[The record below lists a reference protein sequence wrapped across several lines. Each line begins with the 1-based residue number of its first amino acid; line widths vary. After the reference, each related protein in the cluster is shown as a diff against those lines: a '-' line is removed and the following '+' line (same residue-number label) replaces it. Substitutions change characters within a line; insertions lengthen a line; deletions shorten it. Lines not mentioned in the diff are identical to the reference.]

1 MSRSIRPEKKVW
13 EYKSDDIANMR
24 MRNSKRTDAGTTLI
38 AVEAVAKVIE
48 VDKAGKIIWS
58 WQAPGDVSKRR
69 LYQAWRLP
77 NGNTRMSISDPG
89 EIVEVNP
96 KGEIVRSI
104 GGRKMDIQ
112 MGWTS
117 GLSEFA
123 NGNLLV
129 SDYTGRRILE
139 IDPSGKVVNQLRLGA
154 RTVASVA
161 VVE

>member
-1 MSRSIRPEKKVW
+1 MPRGAGLSRSIRPEKKVW

-104 GGRKMDIQ
+104 GGEEKENQ
-112 MGWTS
+112 NGWGSWPGELPNGHPPVS
-117 GLSEFA
+117 G
-123 NGNLLV
+123 
-129 SDYTGRRILE
+129 YI
-139 IDPSGKVVNQLRLGA
+139 
-154 RTVASVA
+154 
-161 VVE
+161 